1 MRAIDDNR
9 LEMPFAGARKIS
21 KGLKRTGFPCGR
33 HATKALM
40 DEMNVRPVYPKPNL
54 SRPRKGAKKHPYLL
68 KNKKILFPNRV
79 WATDITYAPIGKTR
93 MHPVAVIDWY
103 SRYIVG
109 WRLLD
114 DMAAPGVVAC
124 MRDAIEAHGA
134 PAMANSDQGSA
145 CSSAAYEQLLKDA
158 HVLQGM
164 DGKARWVDNVIV
176 ERWFGSLKSECIK
189 IEEHETP
196 RELRGIIGE
205 YIRKYSNRRLH
216 ESLDYETPASWYYS
230 GIAAQLAA

>member
-21 KGLKRTGFPCGR
+21 KGLKGTGFPCGR

-93 MHPVAVIDWY
+93 MHLVAFIDWY

-114 DMAAPGVVAC
+114 DMAAPGVV
-124 MRDAIEAHGA
+124 
-134 PAMANSDQGSA
+134 A